1 MKTAVL
7 ATVSGLFLAASTSA
21 LAATN
26 STQPEASLEE
36 WQGAFGEIWRCH
48 CRHQGRQDYKKH
60 VKQDMQCM
68 MDNTAIIAGNLVT
81 GNEQDSLGTIDE
93 ETKRCQ
99 DDAVRLSSRTDCQPE
114 KLETECYFPIWL
126 EYSKCVGN
134 SPSTS
139 KKGTGCPKD
148 PNGKPEKVK
157 GQKAKPEEA
166 EPEEADEAD
175 EADEACEA

>member
-7 ATVSGLFLAASTSA
+7 ATVSGLFLAASTLA
-21 LAATN
+21 LPATN
-26 STQPEASLEE
+26 STNPEASLEQ
-36 WQGAFGEIWRCH
+36 WQGAF
-48 CRHQGRQDYKKH
+48 H

-68 MDNTAIIAGNLVT
+68 TDNTAIIVGNLVT
-81 GNEQDSLGTIDE
+81 GNEQDSPGIIDE
-93 ETKRCQ
+93 ATKRCQ

-114 KLETECYFPIWL
+114 KLETECYFPIWM

-166 EPEEADEAD
+166 KPEEAKPEEAKPQEADEAR
-175 EADEACEA
+175 EA